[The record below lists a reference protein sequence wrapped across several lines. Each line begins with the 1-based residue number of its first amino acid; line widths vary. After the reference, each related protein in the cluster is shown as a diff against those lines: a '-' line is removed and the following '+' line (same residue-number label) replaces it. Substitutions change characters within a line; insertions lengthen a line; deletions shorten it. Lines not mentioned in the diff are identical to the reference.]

1 MLNQIIPMAMVQ
13 SDSKKIRDFTMKIWS
28 PILLIVGLLGSY
40 NTNTSYQKNV
50 YGAMTFLGAVGL
62 VLPTIDKMVKD
73 GN

>member
-1 MLNQIIPMAMVQ
+1 MKLEDLTI
-13 SDSKKIRDFTMKIWS
+13 KIWS
-28 PILLIVGLLGSY
+28 PVLLIIGLLGSY

>member
-1 MLNQIIPMAMVQ
+1 MLNQI
-13 SDSKKIRDFTMKIWS
+13 RDLTVGIYS

>member
-1 MLNQIIPMAMVQ
+1 MLNQI
-13 SDSKKIRDFTMKIWS
+13 RDLTVGIYS

-50 YGAMTFLGAVGL
+50 YGAMAFVGAVGL